1 MLLCFAAVDLQ
12 YNLTV
17 GNVSHDTKI
26 DWLELNESGTKLLF
40 RDKRA
45 RLYLYDVDSSNKL
58 PLVMSCEFVQVFQ
71 KIILGIKNY
80 APGSQILMFS

>member
-1 MLLCFAAVDLQ
+1 MHFLVDLQ

-45 RLYLYDVDSSNKL
+45 RLYLYSVDSSNKL
-58 PLVMSCEFVQVFQ
+58 PLVMSCEFVQVS
-71 KIILGIKNY
+71 IIKNIFNFY
-80 APGSQILMFS
+80 KSCV